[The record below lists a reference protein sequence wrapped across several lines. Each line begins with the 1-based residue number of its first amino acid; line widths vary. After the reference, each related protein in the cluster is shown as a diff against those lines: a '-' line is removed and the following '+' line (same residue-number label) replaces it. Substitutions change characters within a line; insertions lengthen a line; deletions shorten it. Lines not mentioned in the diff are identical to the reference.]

1 MRNYIIFLFLMLCS
15 AAFPGEVILNGK
27 ELAGIKG
34 IAEHVREG
42 KIERVK
48 IVKDKD
54 GKYRLEI
61 VYSSTRY
68 SFCFDIN
75 SDRTIENIIKNGV
88 ESVAKLLKGCNKGT
102 FKEITAF
109 NIYIIRENNKEKI
122 SYKENGYGSGYFTE
136 NLSVKDFVAERRS

>member
-68 SFCFDIN
+68 SFCFDLN
-75 SDRTIENIIKNGV
+75 NDRTIENIIRNGV
-88 ESVAKLLKGCNKGT
+88 ESVANLLKSGNDGSL
-102 FKEITAF
+102 KEITPF
-109 NIYIIRENNKEKI
+109 DIYRIREEKKEKN
-122 SYKENGYGSGYFTE
+122 SYAYSKCNEWYFTE
-136 NLSVKDFVAERRS
+136 KLNVEDFVSQRRS